1 MDKKNDSNKRKV
13 DLNAE
18 NAMYKQ
24 ETNCN
29 SITNKIE
36 CTINTKLEG
45 GKGHFSQNS
54 EFFFAT
60 QEVLSK
66 AQATIKKSNP
76 ADVVHFR
83 KLGIFFF
90 NKSVIEEK
98 NTNLD
103 EL

>member
-1 MDKKNDSNKRKV
+1 MGTFRNVQTFRNEKNLLGTNINYLSRLGTRLFMDKKNDSNKRKV

-54 EFFFAT
+54 EFF
-60 QEVLSK
+60 LRH
-66 AQATIKKSNP
+66 KKC
-76 ADVVHFR
+76 HR
-83 KLGIFFF
+83 RLRQR
-90 NKSVIEEK
+90 
-98 NTNLD
+98 
-103 EL
+103 

>member
-1 MDKKNDSNKRKV
+1 
-13 DLNAE
+13 
-18 NAMYKQ
+18 MYKQ

-66 AQATIKKSNP
+66 AQATIKK
-76 ADVVHFR
+76 
-83 KLGIFFF
+83 
-90 NKSVIEEK
+90 VIPQMLSISG
-98 NTNLD
+98 NWGSSFQQISD
-103 EL
+103 